1 MIRGTLAPANDALEP
16 SAPARSDAPRLS
28 AGRSRPQEI
37 RFIVASRKG
46 ELLSGIEGKVVAIT
60 GASSGIGE
68 STALLLAERGAR
80 VVLGARR
87 SNRLEALADRIVAAG
102 GEAAYACIDVK
113 RREDLSKLVK
123 LACERYG
130 KLDVLVNNAGIAPIS
145 LLDDLRVEDWEDMID
160 TNIKGVLYGIA
171 AALPV
176 FRKQGFGHFV
186 NILSTAGLKIVPS
199 MAVYAGSKNAVR
211 AITEGLRQEAGSKLR
226 VTAISPGFVQTGLA
240 ASMTN
245 SEIKAQ
251 TLDSMDKIGI
261 APDAIARSIAF
272 AIEQPANVDVGEIVV
287 RPTAQ
292 G

>member
-1 MIRGTLAPANDALEP
+1 M
-16 SAPARSDAPRLS
+16 
-28 AGRSRPQEI
+28 
-37 RFIVASRKG
+37 
-46 ELLSGIEGKVVAIT
+46 SGIEGKVVAIT

-68 STALLLAERGAR
+68 STALLLAERGAK

-87 SNRLEALADRIVAAG
+87 SDRLEALADRIVATG
-102 GEAAYACIDVK
+102 REAAYACIDVK
-113 RREDLSKLVK
+113 RREDLSNFVK
-123 LACERYG
+123 LACGRYG

-145 LLDDLRVEDWEDMID
+145 LLDDLRVEDWKDMI
-160 TNIKGVLYGIA
+160 NINIMGVLYGIA

-186 NILSTAGLKIVPS
+186 NILSTAGPRIVPS

-211 AITEGLRQEAGSKLR
+211 AITEGLRQEAGDKLR

-251 TLDSMDKIGI
+251 TLDSMDKIAIPPG
-261 APDAIARSIAF
+261 AIARAIAF

-292 G
+292 S